1 MEKINIELYQELK
14 EIAEDSVKYYFN
26 AVNRNQGSRL
36 CLVDINFEAKPFI
49 FDNLGEIEKFQ
60 INYPYVIFRV
70 NYKKENNDELCF
82 AVEVKE

>member
-36 CLVDINFEAKPFI
+36 CLVDINFEAKPFV
-49 FDNLGEIEKFQ
+49 FSDLNELDNYE
-60 INYPYVIFRV
+60 INYHYIIFKV
-70 NYKKENNDELCF
+70 NYKNENGSEYCTS
-82 AVEVKE
+82 VRVRE